1 MISIIIPTYNE
12 EENIVRFQE
21 DLDRMEGDF
30 EVIFTDGGSRD
41 KTYEKI
47 RYPKIQESRYR
58 SNQMNSAAEIAKGDY
73 LWFVHG
79 DSRLD
84 PRSVIEIENSGSDIG
99 CFTLE
104 FDTDQRLMK
113 MVAFNSSLRVKLRNI
128 AFGDQGIFIKR
139 ELFEKIGRY
148 KPIPL
153 MEDYQLSMDIKE
165 MGYKFKLLEKKIITS
180 PRRFLE
186 NGIWRTIIKMQILQ
200 YRYRHH
206 KSIEKIHRDYGD

>member
-12 EENIVRFQE
+12 EKNILRIQE

-30 EVIFTDGGSRD
+30 EVIFTDGGSSD

-47 RYPKIQESRYR
+47 RYRKIQESKYR
-58 SNQMNSAAEIAKGDY
+58 SNQMNSAVKIAKGDY
-73 LWFVHG
+73 LWFVHS
-79 DSRLD
+79 DSGLD
-84 PRSVIEIENSGSDIG
+84 PKSVLEIKKSGSDIG

-104 FDTDQRLMK
+104 FDSNHILMK

-128 AFGDQGIFIKR
+128 AFGDQGIFIRR
-139 ELFEKIGRY
+139 ELFESIGGY

-153 MEDYQLSMDIKE
+153 MEDYQLSMDLKE
-165 MGYKFKLLEKKIITS
+165 LGYKFKLLEKKIITS
-180 PRRFLE
+180 PRRFIE
-186 NGIWRTIIKMQILQ
+186 NGIWRTIIKMQRLQ